1 MTQVKSRRYK
11 AHTGQM
17 NPKRK
22 RAPGWTKEGFA
33 AHSIYE
39 RDMKT
44 KRPDYRGNP
53 K

>member
-11 AHTGQM
+11 AQTGKM
-17 NPKRK
+17 DHNRKRK
-22 RAPGWTKEGFA
+22 PGWTKQRFLD
-33 AHSIYE
+33 HTILE